1 MQDRNNNGKL
11 HSTNFPTVKYRKI
24 DDFMNELEPIKQLQ
38 NIDGTKTYSVG
49 KTFKTW
55 ENFHLKKSDF

>member
-49 KTFKTW
+49 KTFKT
-55 ENFHLKKSDF
+55 